1 MPSLESAGTYSTLSE
16 ATTRETATVTH
27 SSTGSA
33 SQSATNTSYVYSY
46 ATSKIVKA
54 AVAAGVIV
62 LCLAAIV
69 LFFKVSSWI
78 RLRQRLR
85 RQRLL
90 TLSLKSEQQANA
102 YEIAAWADEPSTVPA
117 RSVGIREDKEKKSKK
132 ERKEELRA
140 WKRGGAN
147 AFALQ
152 EWEGVAA

>member
-1 MPSLESAGTYSTLSE
+1 MFGSHSLILQGDFFQDIIDNILIN
-16 ATTRETATVTH
+16 VTIY
-27 SSTGSA
+27 
-33 SQSATNTSYVYSY
+33 Q
-46 ATSKIVKA
+46 
-54 AVAAGVIV
+54 
-62 LCLAAIV
+62 
-69 LFFKVSSWI
+69 VSSWI

>member
-1 MPSLESAGTYSTLSE
+1 MFGSHSLILQGDIFQDIIDDILIN
-16 ATTRETATVTH
+16 VTIY
-27 SSTGSA
+27 
-33 SQSATNTSYVYSY
+33 Q
-46 ATSKIVKA
+46 
-54 AVAAGVIV
+54 
-62 LCLAAIV
+62 
-69 LFFKVSSWI
+69 VSSWI